1 MSDQKEK
8 SNVPERHEQGRTAEK
23 PHEIPARGWKSIL
36 KRTKDDLRRDHL
48 STVSAGVGLFVL
60 LGLIPGLAAVI
71 SIYGLVSDP
80 VQIEQQFASI
90 RGVLPAQVF
99 ELLNEQM
106 KSIAASN
113 TAAGWGAAIGILVA
127 LWGGSK
133 GIKVMMDAL
142 NITYHENEK
151 RGFIRLNAVALAL
164 TVAAVLGVCVLIGL
178 LAVVPALVNRFN
190 LNDTLEQLF
199 MALRWP
205 ALFVFFMI
213 ALAVLYRYGPS
224 RDHARWRW
232 VSWGAFAATLLWVMA
247 SALFALYLTYFNSYN
262 KTYGSLGAIVVL
274 LLWLYLS
281 AFCVLLGAELNSEME
296 RQTERDTTKGPPEP
310 QGRRGDYSSDNL
322 GESRA

>member
-1 MSDQKEK
+1 MADEREQKNA
-8 SNVPERHEQGRTAEK
+8 SERCEQGRTAEK
-23 PHEIPARGWKSIL
+23 PRKIPARDWKSIL

-80 VQIEQQFASI
+80 VQIEQQFASM
-90 RGVLPAQVF
+90 RGVLPGPVF
-99 ELLNEQM
+99 QLLNEQM
-106 KSIAASN
+106 KSIAASD

-133 GIKVMMDAL
+133 GIKVTMDGL
-142 NITYHENEK
+142 NIAYHENEK

-164 TVAAVLGVCVLIGL
+164 TVAAVIGVCILIGL
-178 LAVVPALVNRFN
+178 LAVVPVLVNVVH
-190 LNDTLEQLF
+190 LNDSMQQLL

-205 ALFVFFMI
+205 ALFVFFMT

-232 VSWGAFAATLLWVMA
+232 VSWGAFAATLLWVVA

-281 AFCVLLGAELNSEME
+281 AFCVLFGAELNSEME
-296 RQTERDTTKGPPEP
+296 RQTERDTTKGRPEP
-310 QGRRGDYSSDNL
+310 QGQRGDYSSDNL